1 MEVCALALR
10 TGSPAL
16 STEGLR
22 LPPASALDS
31 VLPNLPLLAAGGTV
45 ALAVLWWAWPWLSG
59 WFPRATALLWP
70 HLVLGS
76 VLLLFLMGLFLGLV
90 LGTHQLWSQ
99 HSEIW
104 LGLTQAIPV
113 LGKLDWLWPWFPTL
127 LVLFLLLLLVAI
139 LCSRRLFHGLALL
152 AVVSLVLGVA
162 LHADPPLRDG
172 PTPSSLKQ
180 SQDSLPQVVSERL
193 SSRILGPSIH
203 REDIRL
209 DPISAAVL
217 GVLAL
222 LGFSWL
228 DKLNL
233 RRALQPIRVASIEES
248 RDLEGKPKT
257 RPDLENLMRECLHRQ
272 TPHNP
277 SPLPGGALE
286 YWQDFVEQ
294 QSVKDNHWFT
304 RAVTFVVRL
313 ILPPSGLEIT
323 GTLLHTE
330 GSGAGMWGIRVNMVD
345 LRTGRTLMARTISSD
360 VSLERAVEQAAYCA
374 VERAIVECRVLP
386 EWNYWEEGDGS
397 ALWKYHQGVQKL
409 QAYSVNTSATAE
421 DARKLLEEAARD
433 SLGSAMVRLHLAEA
447 LEACGD
453 YVGAVEIY
461 LQVCERYPHLL
472 VAKVR
477 LAATCRSAMVWAR
490 QLDERDG
497 TGPEHPEGEPGTL
510 TPRQRLLVALEGRLA
525 RRLRKPTLPSRL
537 IERQLRLHEAASRP
551 ECQPPRVKRGQPII
565 FGERDTGRL
574 ERALLNMGVR
584 SLNQLVLFGRWE
596 VLRRCLRSTTD
607 RRLFFQTLL
616 SPPRKRRDLQLA
628 MRAARGCVEWQQLK
642 DLEEQY
648 RKSREYLQEDRPP
661 AQAPVRR
668 RLRWHLTSL
677 RWRLSHP
684 PLGLQKRWYQYQ
696 MRRVARHASLA
707 ARIRPN
713 WLGTANY
720 HLACFYS
727 VCMGARLLELPR
739 KRAPVDEVWH
749 VPELGV
755 GLEEQKPLGKALGG
769 FKQLSALFQDAGEH
783 ARASFD
789 GYKKAASAPFHPEE
803 NTNSR
808 RIVVSNLEAANTL
821 MEKLLESGKLM
832 PAERR
837 SARWRIARR
846 RRLIE
851 LQYYRTRLCAH
862 TRADRLREQRGNVS
876 RFWPP
881 TPDSP
886 DRQQVQALQVQ
897 LERELELL
905 LQRYERLLTPGRDS
919 PAPRLEELR
928 AHAEALRALLTRART
943 FLLTHDTR
951 HQATRTALL
960 GLLVVTGARLDALMR
975 VPLARLLALKTLAMK
990 LKAQEEAI
998 ARLQELCRHAHTVQT
1013 LGQRACEHLS
1023 QSIRDPDGPFT
1034 TSTKKW
1040 LLGYPDLEPLQV
1052 QHSFKAWEWVT
1063 LRQPIHLG
1071 ATSS

>member
-1 MEVCALALR
+1 
-10 TGSPAL
+10 
-16 STEGLR
+16 
-22 LPPASALDS
+22 LPPASALES

-70 HLVLGS
+70 HLLLGS
-76 VLLLFLMGLFLGLV
+76 VLLLFLAGLFLGLIH
-90 LGTHQLWSQ
+90 GTRHLWSD
-99 HSEIW
+99 HFDIW
-104 LGLTQAIPV
+104 LSLTKDRPV
-113 LGKLDWLWPWFPTL
+113 LEALDWLWPWFPTL
-127 LVLFLLLLLVAI
+127 LVLFLLLLLVALI
-139 LCSRRLFHGLALL
+139 CSRRLFHGLAVL
-152 AVVSLVLGVA
+152 AAVSLVLGVA
-162 LHADPPLRDG
+162 LHPDPPLRDG

-193 SSRILGPSIH
+193 SRRVLGPSIH

-228 DKLNL
+228 DKINL

-257 RPDLENLMRECLHRQ
+257 RPDLEDLMRECLHRQ

-294 QSVKDNHWFT
+294 QSVKDNHWIT
-304 RAVTFVVRL
+304 RAVAFVVRL

-330 GSGAGMWGIRVNMVD
+330 GPGAGMWGIRVNMVD

-374 VERAIVECRVLP
+374 VERAIEECRVLP

-409 QAYSVNTSATAE
+409 QAYSANTSTTAE

-477 LAATCRSAMVWAR
+477 LASTCRSAMVWAR
-490 QLDERDG
+490 QLDETDG
-497 TGPEHPEGEPGTL
+497 TGPEHPEGEPGAL
-510 TPRQRLLVALEGRLA
+510 TPRQRLLIALEGRLA
-525 RRLRKPTLPSRL
+525 RQLRKPTLPSRL
-537 IERQLRLHEAASRP
+537 IERQLRLHEAATRP
-551 ECQPPRVKRGQPII
+551 ECEPGYPRGLPRRSPPRVKRGQPII

-574 ERALLNMGVR
+574 ERALLNMGAR
-584 SLNQLVLFGRWE
+584 ALKQLVLFGRWE

-616 SPPRKRRDLQLA
+616 SPPQKRRDLQLA
-628 MRAARGCVEWQQLK
+628 MRAARGCAEWQQLD

-648 RKSREYLQEDRPP
+648 LKSRDYLQQDRPP
-661 AQAPVRR
+661 AQAPSLRR
-668 RLRWHLTSL
+668 VRWHLTYL

-696 MRRVARHASLA
+696 MSRVARHASLA

-713 WLGTANY
+713 WLGTAHY

-739 KRAPVDEVWH
+739 KRAPADQVWH
-749 VPELGV
+749 APVLEA
-755 GLEEQKPLGKALGG
+755 GLEEQKPIGKALRG
-769 FKQLSALFQDAGEH
+769 FEHLSELFQEAGEH

-789 GYKKAASAPFHPEE
+789 GYKKAAASAPFRPEE

-808 RIVVSNLEAANTL
+808 RVVVSNLEAANTL
-821 MEKLLESGKLM
+821 MERLLESGKLM
-832 PAERR
+832 PAESR
-837 SARWRIARR
+837 SSRWRIARR

-905 LQRYERLLTPGRDS
+905 LQRYEQLLTPRRDS
-919 PAPRLEELR
+919 PAPRLKELR

-960 GLLVVTGARLDALMR
+960 GLLVVTGHRLDALMR

-998 ARLQELCRHAHTVQT
+998 ARLQELCRHAHTVQA
-1013 LGQRACEHLS
+1013 LGQHACEHLS
-1023 QSIRDPDGPFT
+1023 QSIRDPNGPFT

-1040 LLGYPDLEPLQV
+1040 LLEYPDLEPLQV

-1063 LRQPIHLG
+1063 LRRPSHLSVR
-1071 ATSS
+1071 SS